1 MFLLRSRDPL
11 RTGLGDINSRGSCG
25 DKIDTGRVDNE
36 EMRHP
41 RAHASQVS
49 PNLFFAVDLSFD
61 NFTLTRWEGENS
73 INLKYE
79 AISVPQG
86 SDRLVKK
93 TQERKSSTCYLLI
106 TKGVTSSSP
115 VPLKTRR
122 VGERCTLN
130 LSRAQT
136 SSCWSSVVVKR
147 GQLKYRPRH
156 LTMVQN
162 YEVVSKSPR
171 VAEQCDVNI
180 HSLDH
185 ESSLKLQ

>member
-1 MFLLRSRDPL
+1 MYH
-11 RTGLGDINSRGSCG
+11 
-25 DKIDTGRVDNE
+25 KV
-36 EMRHP
+36 
-41 RAHASQVS
+41 Q
-49 PNLFFAVDLSFD
+49 
-61 NFTLTRWEGENS
+61 FTLS
-73 INLKYE
+73 
-79 AISVPQG
+79 
-86 SDRLVKK
+86 KK

-115 VPLKTRR
+115 VPLKILR

-136 SSCWSSVVVKR
+136 SSCWSGVVVKR
-147 GQLKYRPRH
+147 GHLKYRPRH
-156 LTMVQN
+156 LIMVQN

-171 VAEQCDVNI
+171 VVEQCDVNI